1 MIGLILAGGQS
12 RRFGSD
18 KALYTLPQQRK
29 TNVELA
35 FKKISPYCKTVYIST
50 NTNNQYAIKR
60 LFNTNPNVKVII
72 DQEPYVGHGPLSG
85 LYALLT
91 QVLAA
96 DVLMIAVDYPYITKQ
111 EIEKLLPLPS
121 YLVTSTASHYAIAHL
136 KITLRQLEQILQ
148 QNNWQLKNIIRAYCQ
163 PIKVDDS
170 PTLVNMNY
178 RPGGMYEN

>member
-35 FKKISPYCKTVYIST
+35 FEKISPYCKTVYIST
-50 NTNNQYAIKR
+50 NSDNQGAIKR
-60 LFNTNPNVKVII
+60 LFNTNPNAKII
-72 DQEPYVGHGPLSG
+72 TDKEPYVGHGPLSG

-91 QVLAA
+91 QVQAA
-96 DVLMIAVDYPYITKQ
+96 DVLMMAVDYPYTTRQ

-121 YLVTSTASHYAIAHL
+121 YLVTPTTSHYAIAHL
-136 KITLRQLEQILQ
+136 KITLKQLEKALQ
-148 QNNWQLKNIIRAYCQ
+148 QNNWQLGNFIKDYCK